1 MSTKKLA
8 KKDLDAIQSIGKRYD
23 ELTTTLGNL
32 EIEKFTLSL
41 RVEELE
47 KLHASELTK
56 FETIRLQEQDLMA
69 DLKERYGEGSID
81 INTGTFTES

>member
-1 MSTKKLA
+1 MSTKKLD

-69 DLKERYGEGSID
+69 DLKDRYGEGSID

>member
-1 MSTKKLA
+1 MSTKKLDI
-8 KKDLDAIQSIGKRYD
+8 KDLDAIQSIGKRYD

>member
-1 MSTKKLA
+1 MSTKKLD
-8 KKDLDAIQSIGKRYD
+8 KQDLDAIQSIGKRYD

>member
-1 MSTKKLA
+1 MSTKKLD

>member
-1 MSTKKLA
+1 MSTKKLD

-56 FETIRLQEQDLMA
+56 FETIRLQEQDLMT

>member
-1 MSTKKLA
+1 
-8 KKDLDAIQSIGKRYD
+8 
-23 ELTTTLGNL
+23 
-32 EIEKFTLSL
+32 LSL

>member
-1 MSTKKLA
+1 MSTKKLD

-32 EIEKFTLSL
+32 EIEKFTLNIRL
-41 RVEELE
+41 EEIE
-47 KLHASELTK
+47 KLHNSELTK

>member
-1 MSTKKLA
+1 MSTKKLD
-8 KKDLDAIQSIGKRYD
+8 KKDLDAIQSIGQRYD

-41 RVEELE
+41 RMEELE
-47 KLHASELTK
+47 KLHATELTK
-56 FETIRLQEQDLMA
+56 FETIRLQEQDLMT

-81 INTGTFTES
+81 INTGTFTQS

>member
-1 MSTKKLA
+1 MSTKKLD
-8 KKDLDAIQSIGKRYD
+8 KKDLDAIQSIGQRYD

-47 KLHASELTK
+47 KLHATELTK
-56 FETIRLQEQDLMA
+56 FETIRLQEQDLMT

-81 INTGTFTES
+81 INTGTFTQS

>member
-8 KKDLDAIQSIGKRYD
+8 KDDLDQIQSIGQRYD
-23 ELTTTLGNL
+23 ELTNTLGNL

-41 RVEELE
+41 RLGELE
-47 KLHASELTK
+47 KLHAAELTK

>member
-1 MSTKKLA
+1 MSTKKLD
-8 KKDLDAIQSIGKRYD
+8 KKDLDAIQSIGQRYD

-41 RVEELE
+41 RLEELE
-47 KLHASELTK
+47 KLHATELTK
-56 FETIRLQEQDLMA
+56 FETIRLQEQDLMT

-81 INTGTFTES
+81 INTGTFTQS

>member
-8 KKDLDAIQSIGKRYD
+8 KNDLDQIQSIGQRYD
-23 ELTTTLGNL
+23 ELTNTLGNL

-41 RVEELE
+41 RLDELE
-47 KLHASELTK
+47 KLHATELTK
-56 FETIRLQEQDLMA
+56 FETIRLQEQDLMSE
-69 DLKERYGEGSID
+69 LKERYGEGSID